1 MGKIYYYKL
10 TCDNNGAPCIQDGM
24 LSLAI
29 CKPMIRSSAEVGDWI
44 FGFAANSLN
53 NANPL
58 IYVAKVTEKK
68 EGKDYY
74 TAEEF
79 SKREDR
85 VYDFVDGKFFWRSG
99 SLHHNE
105 SNLEQDL
112 GRYPDYSRS
121 HVILSRNND
130 FRYFGKEATD
140 TYKKDFKEIH
150 DAVQHLGRGHRDHL
164 DQILKEK
171 FISLQEMLWDKH
183 SISVLGI
190 ATSKPSCRI
199 CHRSKSLG
207 VIA

>member
-29 CKPMIRSSAEVGDWI
+29 CKPIIRSSAEVGDWI

-130 FRYFGKEATD
+130 FRYFGKDATD
-140 TYKKDFKEIH
+140 TYKKRF
-150 DAVQHLGRGHRDHL
+150 
-164 DQILKEK
+164 
-171 FISLQEMLWDKH
+171 
-183 SISVLGI
+183 
-190 ATSKPSCRI
+190 
-199 CHRSKSLG
+199 
-207 VIA
+207 

>member
-53 NANPL
+53 NTNPL

-74 TAEEF
+74 SSKEF
-79 SKREDR
+79 SKREDC
-85 VYDFVDGKFFWRSG
+85 VYSFENGKFFWRPG
-99 SLHHNE
+99 SLHHSE

-130 FRYFGKEATD
+130 FRYFGKKATD

-164 DQILKEK
+164 DPILKEK
-171 FISLQEMLWDKH
+171 FISLQEMLWEKY
-183 SISVLGI
+183 SIPVLGT
-190 ATSKPSCRI
+190 ASAKADNRVCHSSTSHCVI
-199 CHRSKSLG
+199 C
-207 VIA
+207 